1 MSPLYTKLQEL
12 GGLWTN
18 ISSAKL
24 KNILQISCCILKSR
38 SCNLQKCRDELPS
51 ITGEMGLKQDTA
63 YARLKRVFQTGVV
76 KSVLKSLFL
85 MILHLIGPC
94 QNSLLILDR
103 TDFSVGKRWINLLVI
118 GLEWHGVF
126 IPLIWTDLGERKL
139 SSQQER
145 IDLLDRLL
153 AWWKASTIPV
163 PVLCIVGD
171 REFTGH
177 DWLMALEKREID
189 YVIRIKSNLRFPV
202 WFKDQL
208 KDRPIQLK
216 VLARYMIKQ
225 QLSQME
231 IVIGQSIVT
240 RLMLLPQEKAEA
252 KEPYVLLITNLVD
265 WQNAQHIFRR
275 RWPIECCFKHM
286 KSNGFDLEALHLEGQ
301 HKIDLLFAILTF
313 VYVLAI
319 RQGVLSGFQHKVK
332 MKKAANGKLY
342 PKQSLF
348 RFGLYQL
355 KLLVK
360 ELDQLIRYLIR
371 VIEMEFN
378 QFKCKKIVLVNSI
391 VQS

>member
-12 GGLWTN
+12 GGLWTTL
-18 ISSAKL
+18 SSAKL
-24 KNILQISCCILKSR
+24 KNLLQISCCILKTR
-38 SCNLQKCRDELPS
+38 SCNLQKCRDELSS
-51 ITGEMGLKQDTA
+51 ITGETTLNQDTA

-76 KSVLKSLFL
+76 ETLLKSLFL
-85 MILHLIGPC
+85 MILHLVNPGSS
-94 QNSLLILDR
+94 SLLILDR
-103 TDFSVGKRWINLLVI
+103 TEFGIGKRWVNLLVI

-126 IPLIWTDLGERKL
+126 VPLVWTDLGERRI
-139 SSQQER
+139 SSQQDR
-145 IDLLDRLL
+145 IALMDQLL
-153 AWWKASTIPV
+153 AWWKASTIPL

-202 WFKDQL
+202 WFKGKL
-208 KDRPIQLK
+208 KDRLIKLK
-216 VLARYMIKQ
+216 VLARYMIKH

-231 IVIGQSIVT
+231 IVIDQSIIT
-240 RLMLLPQEKAEA
+240 RLMLLPQEKADA

-265 WQNAQHIFRR
+265 WQRAQQIFRR
-275 RWPIECCFKHM
+275 RWPIECCFKHL
-286 KSNGFDLEALHLEGQ
+286 KSNGFDLEDLHLEGQ
-301 HKIDLLFAILTF
+301 HKINLLFAILTF

-319 RQGVLSGFQHKVK
+319 HQGILSGFKDKVSL
-332 MKKAANGKLY
+332 KKAANGKVY

-360 ELDQLIRYLIR
+360 ELDQLIDYLVR
-371 VIEMEFN
+371 LIEYIDNQPKYKKLVFN
-378 QFKCKKIVLVNSI
+378 KSI